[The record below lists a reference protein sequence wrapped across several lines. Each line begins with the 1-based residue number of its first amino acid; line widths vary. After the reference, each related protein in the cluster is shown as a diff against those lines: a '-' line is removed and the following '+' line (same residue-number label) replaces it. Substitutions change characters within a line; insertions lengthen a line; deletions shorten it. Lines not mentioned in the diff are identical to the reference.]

1 MSLRAD
7 GVGAWVAV
15 GACFFAVLPAGLRW
29 LRVAQREHYLAGSCS
44 RFAVRWWGRTWPN
57 QVLGLAAVAGLVL
70 STRWP
75 LCALAPALVVTGGP
89 WRLSLR
95 GRTSSLAWTRRLRSL
110 AVAWLT
116 LQAAIAVMAAVE
128 RPSPILAAAGCLLVP
143 LVLDLALLI
152 MAPVERLLGGRFVST
167 ATARLAAVRP
177 IVVGITGSYGKTS
190 TKSHIAHL
198 VGGSR
203 RLVATPASFN
213 NRAGLA
219 RSVNEHLATG
229 TEIFVAEMGTYG
241 PGEIA
246 GLCRW
251 CPPSI
256 AVITA
261 IGPVHLERF
270 GSEDRILDAKEEII
284 ESAATVVLNV
294 DDARLA
300 ALADRVVAGSDPKR
314 VVRAGTDQSADVRIH
329 GDSEQIWLTIRSQGV
344 AEALTVPPGVQLT
357 NLACAVAVGIELGV
371 GVERLVE
378 RCTDL
383 PSVAHRRSVATAPSG
398 VWVIDDTF
406 NSNPA
411 GARSALALLASTG
424 TGRRTLVT
432 PGMVELGTRQRSE
445 NEQLAA
451 EASAVVSDMVV
462 VGRTNRRALQAGSQP
477 EVTALVVPTREDAV
491 AWVRSHLE
499 AGDAVLYENDLPDHY
514 P

>member
-1 MSLRAD
+1 
-7 GVGAWVAV
+7 
-15 GACFFAVLPAGLRW
+15 
-29 LRVAQREHYLAGSCS
+29 
-44 RFAVRWWGRTWPN
+44 
-57 QVLGLAAVAGLVL
+57 
-70 STRWP
+70 
-75 LCALAPALVVTGGP
+75 
-89 WRLSLR
+89 
-95 GRTSSLAWTRRLRSL
+95 
-110 AVAWLT
+110 
-116 LQAAIAVMAAVE
+116 
-128 RPSPILAAAGCLLVP
+128 
-143 LVLDLALLI
+143 
-152 MAPVERLLGGRFVST
+152 
-167 ATARLAAVRP
+167 
-177 IVVGITGSYGKTS
+177 
-190 TKSHIAHL
+190 
-198 VGGSR
+198 
-203 RLVATPASFN
+203 
-213 NRAGLA
+213 LA

-246 GLCRW
+246 DLCRW

-284 ESAATVVLNV
+284 ESAATVVLNA
-294 DDARLA
+294 DDVRLA
-300 ALADRVVAGSDPKR
+300 ALAERVVRGSDSKR

-329 GDSEQIWLTIRSQGV
+329 GDSDQAWLTIRGQGV
-344 AEALTVPPGVQLT
+344 AIPLAVPPGVQLT

-371 GVERLVE
+371 GVETLVE
-378 RCTDL
+378 RCADL
-383 PSVAHRRSVATAPSG
+383 PSVAHRRSVACAPSG

-432 PGMVELGTRQRSE
+432 PGMVELGTRQHSE
-445 NEQLAA
+445 NQQLAA
-451 EASAVVSDMVV
+451 EASAVVSSMIV
-462 VGRTNRRALQAGSQP
+462 VGRTNRRALQAGI
-477 EVTALVVPTREDAV
+477 EHGVTALAVSTREDAV